1 VVWIWQIER
10 EELSCCSWRLSEWEE
25 LCMWQKLKST
35 NLTFWNDEID
45 LELLLKGKKLGKKF
59 DFNRELLT

>member
-1 VVWIWQIER
+1 M
-10 EELSCCSWRLSEWEE
+10 S
-25 LCMWQKLKST
+25 QKLKST

-45 LELLLKGKKLGKKF
+45 LELLLKGKKLDKKF